1 MTDRVYKRI
10 FNKDIKNYTKDSLDE
25 LGIFIHFDE
34 SNLLN
39 AKILIIGP
47 EDTPY
52 EGGYYIYKVR
62 FPEEYPYKPPKVTFC
77 SNSKIRIHPNM
88 YVNGKVCLSILGTWS
103 GPSWKEVMDINCVAK
118 TIQSLMSKKTL
129 QNEPGYQTEVGEQCI
144 NYDRIVSYENI
155 NSYIGGQVKRAKL
168 DKKGNIERLY
178 GFHNV
183 ILEHFY
189 KNKGDLLKRI
199 KNNERYTKEPEDIN
213 ISIYNI
219 VCDENYKKLFNFVD
233 KIE

>member
-10 FNKDIKNYTKDSLDE
+10 FNIDIKNYTKDTLDD

-34 SNLLN
+34 TNLLN

-62 FPEEYPYKPPKVTFC
+62 FPGSYPFKPPKVTFC

-88 YVNGKVCLSILGTWS
+88 YVNGKVCLSILGTWA
-103 GPSWKEVMDINCVAK
+103 GPSWESVMDINCVAK
-118 TIQSLMSKKTL
+118 TIQSLMCKRAL
-129 QNEPGYQTEVGEQCI
+129 QNEPGFLTEEGEPCI
-144 NYDRIVSYENI
+144 NYDRIISFENI
-155 NSYIGGQVKRAKL
+155 NAYIGNQVQRAKL
-168 DKKGNIERLY
+168 DKNSNIERLY
-178 GFHNV
+178 GFHSI

-189 KNKGDLLKRI
+189 KNKEEILKRI
-199 KNNERYTKEPEDIN
+199 KNNERYICKPEEVN
-213 ISIYNI
+213 VSVYNI
-219 VCDENYKKLFNFVD
+219 KCDEDYKKLFRHIG

>member
-1 MTDRVYKRI
+1 MTARVYKRI
-10 FNKDIKNYTKDSLDE
+10 FNIDIKNYTKDTLDD

-52 EGGYYIYKVR
+52 EGGYYIYKVK
-62 FPEEYPYKPPKVTFC
+62 FPEEYPFKPPKVTFC

-88 YVNGKVCLSILGTWS
+88 YVNGKVCLSILGTWA
-103 GPSWKEVMDINCVAK
+103 GPSWESVMDINCVAK
-118 TIQSLMSKKTL
+118 TIQSLMCKRAL
-129 QNEPGYQTEVGEQCI
+129 QNEPGFQTEVGEPCI
-144 NYDRIVSYENI
+144 NYDRIISFENI
-155 NSYIGGQVKRAKL
+155 NAYIGNQVRRAKL
-168 DKKGNIERLY
+168 DNDRKIKSLH
-178 GFHNV
+178 GFHSI

-189 KNKGDLLKRI
+189 KNKDEILKRI
-199 KNNERYTKEPEDIN
+199 KNNERYTEQAVLLS
-213 ISIYNI
+213 ISVYNI
-219 VCDENYKKLFNFVD
+219 KCEEDYKKLFRHIG

>member
-1 MTDRVYKRI
+1 MTARVYKRI
-10 FNKDIKNYTKDSLDE
+10 FNIDIKNYTKDTLED

-34 SNLLN
+34 IDLLN

-47 EDTPY
+47 KDTPY

-62 FPEEYPYKPPKVTFC
+62 FPESYPFKPPKVTFC

-103 GPSWKEVMDINCVAK
+103 GPSWEAVMDINCVAK

-129 QNEPGYQTEVGEQCI
+129 QNEPGFQTEVGEQCI
-144 NYDRIVSYENI
+144 NYDRIVSFENI
-155 NSYIGGQVKRAKL
+155 KSYIGGHVERAKL
-168 DKKGNIERLY
+168 DKNKKIKSLH
-178 GFHNV
+178 GFHDI

-189 KNKGDLLKRI
+189 KNKDNLLKRI
-199 KNNERYTKEPEDIN
+199 KNNERYTKEPVELS
-213 ISIYNI
+213 ISVYNI
-219 VCDENYKKLFNFVD
+219 ICEENYKKLFNFIS